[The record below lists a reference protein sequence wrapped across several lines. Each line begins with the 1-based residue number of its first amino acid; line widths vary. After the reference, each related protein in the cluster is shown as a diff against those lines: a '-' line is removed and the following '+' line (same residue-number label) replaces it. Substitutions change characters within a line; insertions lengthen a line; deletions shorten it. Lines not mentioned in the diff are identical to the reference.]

1 MAVLREDI
9 VKITY
14 DVDSGPLSEVGSAV
28 DSVMSETESAV
39 KQTENA
45 VTECIDR
52 MADSFD
58 NGTEAGS
65 GMASAADMVRDKMTD
80 LGSAIKNKAVSALQ
94 NLGAKAKALPGNALK
109 GLVSGLKSV
118 GSAALGAA
126 KKK

>member
-45 VTECIDR
+45 VTECINYQYFCIETY
-52 MADSFD
+52 S
-58 NGTEAGS
+58 S
-65 GMASAADMVRDKMTD
+65 GF
-80 LGSAIKNKAVSALQ
+80 
-94 NLGAKAKALPGNALK
+94 NL
-109 GLVSGLKSV
+109 
-118 GSAALGAA
+118 
-126 KKK
+126 